1 MVYEILNPVR
11 NRIWRYGKAH
21 KCTSTKSATVALHA
35 VGFDSPREGW
45 VSGEP
50 QQQQCMSSLNVGVH
64 MNDMFLGNTSI
75 GTKHQCQNSQWA
87 SNFRPAHAFTVLVLH
102 QHVLVFAYSLT
113 QNKRQYLNFIHNN
126 FPGHRLCVYVRN
138 CEMKCTI
145 LEWKVAG
152 PSRVANWWVP
162 STRQLH
168 NIYGVQK
175 WCLIK

>member
-126 FPGHRLCVYVRN
+126 FPGHRLCVCTLEIVKWNALYWNERWPAHRGWPIDECRVRAN
-138 CEMKCTI
+138 CIIFMASK
-145 LEWKVAG
+145 
-152 PSRVANWWVP
+152 S
-162 STRQLH
+162 
-168 NIYGVQK
+168 GV
-175 WCLIK
+175 